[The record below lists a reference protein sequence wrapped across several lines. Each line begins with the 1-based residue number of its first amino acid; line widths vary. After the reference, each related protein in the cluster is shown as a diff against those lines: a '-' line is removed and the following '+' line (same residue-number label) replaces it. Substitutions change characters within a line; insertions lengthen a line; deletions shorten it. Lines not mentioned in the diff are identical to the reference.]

1 MPSVLQ
7 QKDEEVLPKTKQ
19 QHNGDAATTNG
30 IPADTNGTHNSHGDD
45 AFQHL
50 PKPQQDI
57 LVLHGPGQKYSLQT
71 TGQIPELRASHYNFG
86 CPSYPWINGRD
97 FAGIVVKTG
106 KGAASRIKTGDVVF
120 GPSTDYRDV
129 RKAAYQEYLVTNDF
143 NVARLPSH
151 LSVNTA
157 ASVGV
162 AFISALLALG
172 ISLGVNFANGHVREE
187 GRAGPDIWTIARE
200 TDRDLIPED
209 VQDEVYE
216 GIAEEERPRPGD
228 WFAIW
233 GASSSTGLAALQLA
247 KLSGLKVIAVA
258 DSVRHGS
265 RLVDLG
271 ADILV
276 DRQDPARAIE
286 IIRSVTKGRLKF
298 ALDTVGKETASHL
311 QEALQRSAKQ
321 GGGREA
327 HLVGLTG
334 LPKTRLPNIRYHN
347 VPIKVFHHA
356 PIVGERAMGW
366 LEELL
371 VAKTLIPPEVQIAEG
386 GLKGINGALDQLRNG
401 SISGKRLVVPI
412 DSSSPDTT
420 ATEVLSN
427 GTGNGV
433 ESSTNTIGSLEYAD
447 QLNSDPSRIKFA
459 YWVPNVSGGLVIS
472 KIPQRTKWD
481 LDSNASYAQTAEKY
495 GFEYALTQIRFMA
508 GYGADN
514 QHESVSF
521 SQAIL
526 HHTERLIVM
535 AALLPGPWNPAVAAK
550 QIASIDNYSKGRIA
564 VNVVSGWFKQEF
576 TSIGQWWLDHAER
589 YRRSR
594 EFIACLKGIW
604 TEDAFTFKGDFY
616 QFHDYPLKP
625 KPVSRPGRPWPEIF
639 QGGNSIDA
647 RENAAAGSDYYFMN
661 GNTLE
666 GFQSQIADVKERAKQ
681 HGREGQVKFAVNG
694 FVIARE
700 TEEEAIRV
708 LQEIQ
713 GNANEEAVEAF
724 RNAVQSAGAS
734 TANKT
739 GMWADSKLDDLV
751 QYNDGFKT
759 KLIGTPEQIAD
770 RILLIKSLGVDILL
784 VAFLHYEDDI
794 QQFGEEVLSR
804 VRELEAQGRGKDE
817 AFEVSLTGD
826 VYRARKKEET
836 KK

>member
-1 MPSVLQ
+1 MPSIAQERDVHLPFDLKQ
-7 QKDEEVLPKTKQ
+7 PKKDATL
-19 QHNGDAATTNG
+19 NGTN
-30 IPADTNGTHNSHGDD
+30 ADTRDTFHDDD
-45 AFQHL
+45 AFHHL
-50 PKPQQDI
+50 PKPQQNI
-57 LVLHGPGQKYSLQT
+57 LLLHGPRQKYSLHT
-71 TGQIPELRASHYNFG
+71 TGQIPELRA
-86 CPSYPWINGRD
+86 PREIL
-97 FAGIVVKTG
+97 VQ
-106 KGAASRIKTGDVVF
+106 VF

-151 LSVNTA
+151 LSVNAGA
-157 ASVGV
+157 ALGV

-172 ISLGVNFANGHVREE
+172 ISLGLNFANVKE
-187 GRAGPDIWTIARE
+187 GPVGPDLWTVARE
-200 TDRDLIPED
+200 SGRELIPD
-209 VQDEVYE
+209 DIQDEVYE
-216 GIAEEERPRPGD
+216 GISEQERPLSGD

-233 GASSSTGLAALQLA
+233 GASSNTGRAALQLA
-247 KLSGLKVIAVA
+247 KSSGLKVIAVA
-258 DSVRHGS
+258 DVVRHGS
-265 RLVDLG
+265 SLLDLG
-271 ADILV
+271 ADLLV
-276 DRQDPARAIE
+276 DRQDPSRAVE
-286 IIRSVTKGRLKF
+286 IIRSVTKGRLRF
-298 ALDTVGKETASHL
+298 ALDTVGKETASYL
-311 QEALQRSAKQ
+311 QEALQRANE
-321 GGGREA
+321 GGGGQA

-334 LPKTRLPNIRYHN
+334 LPQTRLPSIKYHSI
-347 VPIKVFHHA
+347 PIKIFHHA
-356 PIVGERAMGW
+356 PFVGERAVSW

-371 VAKTLIPPEVQIAEG
+371 VAKTLRPPEVAIAEG
-386 GLKGINGALDQLRNG
+386 GLEGINRALDRLRDG

-412 DSSSPDTT
+412 EHSVHKT
-420 ATEVLSN
+420 AAVSN
-427 GTGNGV
+427 GITNGV
-433 ESSTNTIGSLEYAD
+433 GDLTAPIGSIEYAD
-447 QLNSDPSRIKFA
+447 KLNSEPSRIKFA

-472 KIPQRTKWD
+472 KIKQRTKWD
-481 LDSNASYAQTAEKY
+481 LDSNAGYAQTAERY

-604 TEDAFTFKGDFY
+604 TEDQFTFKGDFY

-625 KPVSRPGRPWPEIF
+625 KPVSKPGRPWPEIF

-666 GFQSQIADVKERAKQ
+666 GFQTQIADVKERAKQ

-694 FVIARE
+694 FIIARE
-700 TEEEAIRV
+700 TEGEAIRV

-713 GNANEEAVEAF
+713 GKANKEAVEAF
-724 RNAVQSAGAS
+724 GEAVKNAGAS
-734 TANKT
+734 TANKA
-739 GMWADSKLDDLV
+739 GMWANSKFDDLV

-759 KLIGTPEQIAD
+759 KLIGTPEQIVD

-784 VAFLHYEDDI
+784 VAFLHYDDDI
-794 QQFGEEVLSR
+794 RQFGEEVLSR

-817 AFEVSLTGD
+817 AFEIRLTGD
-826 VYRARKKEET
+826 VYRARPKDVES
-836 KK
+836 